1 MIVESALTNI
11 FSLQRQAHAFAAVMP
26 ALNSDTVPLR
36 SCTALQRLI
45 SVLDVLTML
54 GPACK

>member
-1 MIVESALTNI
+1 
-11 FSLQRQAHAFAAVMP
+11 MP
-26 ALNSDTVPLR
+26 ALNFDTVPLR